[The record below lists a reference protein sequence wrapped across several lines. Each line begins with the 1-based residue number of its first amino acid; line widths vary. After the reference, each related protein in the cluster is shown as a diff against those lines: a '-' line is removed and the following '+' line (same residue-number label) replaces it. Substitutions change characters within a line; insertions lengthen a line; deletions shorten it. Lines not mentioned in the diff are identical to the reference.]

1 MGSTCFFK
9 QAGEHFFLVEIIFVL
24 DIALVFG
31 GLADIEVKLFV
42 NLIENFSGLLF
53 RGRGLFLLELLLDA
67 VAGLLEEGVTFGLVA
82 EEIVVH
88 GIVLGHT
95 LIY

>member
-9 QAGEHFFLVEIIFVL
+9 QTREHFFLVKIIFVL

-31 GLADIEVKLFV
+31 GLAYIEVKLFV
-42 NLIENFSGLLF
+42 NLVENFSGLLF
-53 RGRGLFLLELLLDA
+53 RGRCLFLLELLLDA
-67 VAGLLEEGVTFGLVA
+67 VGGFFEEGMTFGLVA
-82 EEIVVH
+82 EEIVIN

-95 LIY
+95 LIN

>member
-1 MGSTCFFK
+1 LGSTCFFK
-9 QAGEHFFLVEIIFVL
+9 QAGEHFFLVEIIIVR

-42 NLIENFSGLLF
+42 SLIKNFSGLLF
-53 RGRGLFLLELLLDA
+53 RGRGLFLLELLLEA
-67 VAGLLEEGVTFGLVA
+67 VAGPLEEGVTFGLIA